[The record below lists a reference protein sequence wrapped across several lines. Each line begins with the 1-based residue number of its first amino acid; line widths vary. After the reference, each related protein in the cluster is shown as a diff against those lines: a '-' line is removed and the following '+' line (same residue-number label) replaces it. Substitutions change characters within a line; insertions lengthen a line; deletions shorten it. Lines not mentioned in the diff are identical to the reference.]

1 MSYNR
6 DKHHRRSLRLS
17 GYDYSQNGAYFV
29 TVCTQNRECL
39 FGKIENGEMRLNDT
53 GRMVCQCWQDIPL
66 HFPNV
71 LNDGFVVMPNH
82 FHGILFI
89 VGAIVGAKNVSPLQ
103 AKNVS
108 PLQAKNV
115 SPLQA
120 KNVSPLQG
128 QRTDGTS
135 KTIGSI
141 VRGFKIGVTKWM
153 RNDYPG
159 KNVWQ
164 RNYFEHIIRDDDDLN
179 RIRKYIVEN
188 PAKWEIDR
196 ENPHAGNKTM
206 HL

>member
-108 PLQAKNV
+108 PLQ
-115 SPLQA
+115 
-120 KNVSPLQG
+120 G